1 MLSLSKRK
9 RAHPLSNSD
18 KLHYI
23 DIDHMLLE
31 GKLIRVSDRKN
42 KKYMIKVGPMW
53 VHFGDRRY
61 QHYKDNTPL
70 RAFSKLDHHDEK
82 RRALYHKRHKPST
95 DIRRARYWA
104 NKYLW

>member
-1 MLSLSKRK
+1 MYIHVAAQPFIRLSV
-9 RAHPLSNSD
+9 

-61 QHYKDNTPL
+61 QHYKDIDNT
-70 RAFSKLDHHDEK
+70 RS
-82 RRALYHKRHKPST
+82 S
-95 DIRRARYWA
+95 
-104 NKYLW
+104 